1 MPLPLAALLPIVASL
16 APGLVR
22 YLAGDRAAEVA
33 SQVSTAVGAVVG
45 SDDPAEIAV
54 AMQDPA
60 KAADLRLELARIE
73 QDHET
78 ERLRLVLAD
87 VAGARGQAVALAQA
101 GSRIAWMAP
110 AVTAAVLA
118 LFGAALWV
126 VLTGHI
132 PEANTRM
139 ADALLGGIYT
149 LATTAVT
156 YWLGT
161 SRGAVEMRQAL
172 QNGGAP
178 AAGPFG
184 R

>member
-33 SQVSTAVGAVVG
+33 AQVSTAVGAVVG

-87 VAGARGQAVALAQA
+87 VAGARGQTVALAQA
-101 GSRIAWMAP
+101 GSRIAWMP
-110 AVTAAVLA
+110 AIVTVVLLVLFAAV
-118 LFGAALWV
+118 LWV
-126 VLTGHI
+126 VLHGAI
-132 PEANTRM
+132 P
-139 ADALLGGIYT
+139 ADNQRLADQLIGGLYT
-149 LATTAVT
+149 LVTTAIA
-156 YWLGT
+156 YWVGT

-178 AAGPFG
+178 AAGPFA